1 MIGVLIVT
9 HGHLGEA
16 LVEACAMLVSEHE
29 CVRAVGFQPGEGVE
43 DLDASVRAALAEMEP
58 NDGVLCL
65 ADLAGGSPARV
76 LGGLLLERPRL
87 EVVAGVNLPMLA
99 ETLLL
104 RRELDLQGL
113 VQHALACGTDG
124 IVDIGALLRREAL

>member
-1 MIGVLIVT
+1 VIGVLVVT
-9 HGHLGEA
+9 HGRLGEA
-16 LVEACAMLVSEHE
+16 LVEACGMLVSENE
-29 CVRAVGFQPGEGVE
+29 CLRSVGFHPGEGVE
-43 DLDASVRAALAEMEP
+43 DLDASVRAVLADMEP

-76 LGGLLLERPRL
+76 LGGLLLERPQL

-113 VQHALACGTDG
+113 VQHALASGTQG
-124 IVDIGALLRREAL
+124 IVDVGSLLRGEAL